1 MAVVSVTDNSG
12 LASVRVTW
20 ATPTENGSTVSAY
33 EIKLLSSTA
42 GVYYEITAEC
52 DGSTAATVANLY
64 CDILQTTLQASP
76 FGLAAGDAIV
86 AIARARN
93 AVGWSA
99 TYSSASA
106 GAVYIQ
112 GAPAAPAS
120 APTVS
125 SQSISSLTV
134 EMPLIAESQTGGSAI
149 TSYNLQYDQG
159 GEAGTATASTSQ
171 TYVSLVGE
179 VPANNVAVTSM
190 TLTGLDTNTV
200 YTFRYRVLNKHGWG
214 GYSAT
219 VAVLTATV
227 PAAMAAPSFT
237 IDSATPTSVT
247 LEWAAPYNGGN
258 AIASYSILIQHGDG
272 SGSFSTELTY
282 CDGASLAT
290 ITSRR
295 CTIPFTTFRAAPFG
309 LALNSLIVAKIA
321 ATNVVGQ
328 GTYST
333 VNAAGITIQT
343 EPGSPTLAP
352 TADLFDE
359 ASATVGIS
367 WLTGLGAG
375 NSDILY
381 YELSWD
387 GGLA

>member
-1 MAVVSVTDNSG
+1 M
-12 LASVRVTW
+12 
-20 ATPTENGSTVSAY
+20 
-33 EIKLLSSTA
+33 
-42 GVYYEITAEC
+42 
-52 DGSTAATVANLY
+52 TVA
-64 CDILQTTLQASP
+64 
-76 FGLAAGDAIV
+76 
-86 AIARARN
+86 
-93 AVGWSA
+93 
-99 TYSSASA
+99 
-106 GAVYIQ
+106 
-112 GAPAAPAS
+112 
-120 APTVS
+120 
-125 SQSISSLTV
+125 
-134 EMPLIAESQTGGSAI
+134 MPLIAESQTGGSAI

-159 GEAGTATASTSQ
+159 GEVGTATASTSQ
-171 TYVSLVGE
+171 TFVSLVGE

-200 YTFRYRVLNKHGWG
+200 YTFRYRVQNKHGWG

-219 VAVLTATV
+219 VGVLTATV

-258 AIASYSILIQHGDG
+258 SITSYSIQVQHGDG
-272 SGSFSTELTY
+272 SGTFSTELTY
-282 CDGASLAT
+282 CDGSSLSI

-295 CTIPFTTFRAAPFG
+295 CTIPFTTFRAAPFT
-309 LALNSLIVAKIA
+309 LALGNLIVAKIA

-333 VNAAGITIQT
+333 PNTAGITIQT

-352 TADLFDE
+352 TADLYDE
-359 ASATVGIS
+359 SSMTVGIS

-381 YELSWD
+381 YELTWD
-387 GGLA
+387 GGLAQASWSVYTVVSSSTT